1 MLEQEIIAAV
11 EETYLYSKNQRYM
24 GFNGVSDK
32 NFMDHLVF
40 RYGNIRASDLE
51 ACRQDLVEPIELDF
65 PD

>member
-1 MLEQEIIAAV
+1 MLKQEIIAAV

-40 RYGNIRASDLE
+40 RCQTSRPVDKT
-51 ACRQDLVEPIELDF
+51 
-65 PD
+65 